1 MGVSCVVHWKPSEG
15 RNPTQRLELL
25 QSRIETLGGKSL
37 GTWIVDCETLQSS
50 PALGGGGPQKL
61 VHMLHSSEYPLTTFA
76 VLDSNKCLV
85 AENTLDTIFL
95 HLRQFYAQ
103 RKGHK
108 VDVKGVHY
116 DLNDKYIVKVGSVV
130 IGSSNKGIIVET
142 EDKHSSESSCWEP
155 LSDFVRGLLQNSAPI
170 TSPSFPPRPYA
181 TADTMIY
188 YANVFT
194 ELRKVGPIIK

>member
-1 MGVSCVVHWKPSEG
+1 MTTLVPIMGINREG
-15 RNPTQRLELL
+15 TFITPTHTH
-25 QSRIETLGGKSL
+25 TLIPPP
-37 GTWIVDCETLQSS
+37 THTHT
-50 PALGGGGPQKL
+50 PAHYTGGGGPQKL

-130 IGSSNKGIIVET
+130 IGSSNKGIIVEVRIQP
-142 EDKHSSESSCWEP
+142 SCT
-155 LSDFVRGLLQNSAPI
+155 LL
-170 TSPSFPPRPYA
+170 
-181 TADTMIY
+181 
-188 YANVFT
+188 
-194 ELRKVGPIIK
+194 L